1 MIIDLILDRKDAL
14 ENDVKSYNAHD
25 FYMECMSYNSTFYG
39 IADGITRAMDGGT
52 EEEVK
57 AELCNYILKNG
68 YNTEICEFIQ
78 SVNWLYNTEVLK
90 MFIDILRSA
99 ENSAKVIKEVIT
111 YKADGNGIKTVKKEL
126 LSLAEV
132 YHDNSINGLFAD
144 VTEPENNGIIIYKDL
159 DPCIEVSTIY
169 NDPTAEQMRKALQN
183 YNGKMGTFSDYEN
196 MIKNAIAKS
205 RYIKNDVLYLLKV
218 HGCTETLQKALEVKE
233 SIKEKQMQEE
243 AEKYAKFEAEQRK
256 QEEEAERKKSEKIA
270 FLCGYADG
278 KTQIQTERIY
288 NVLSKIQGYRNNQN
302 GGKIEYKSRRDF
314 IIDTLTEGGKAEQ
327 KDGIVSYY
335 GSKWDRKQSKPKT
348 EYRLY
353 TAEGSYYTITKI
365 EYDFA
370 CFMMQKT
377 A

>member
-1 MIIDLILDRKDAL
+1 
-14 ENDVKSYNAHD
+14 
-25 FYMECMSYNSTFYG
+25 
-39 IADGITRAMDGGT
+39 
-52 EEEVK
+52 
-57 AELCNYILKNG
+57 
-68 YNTEICEFIQ
+68 
-78 SVNWLYNTEVLK
+78 

-99 ENSAKVIKEVIT
+99 ENSAKVTKEIIT

-132 YHDNSINGLFAD
+132 YKDNSIMGLYAD
-144 VTEPENNGIIIYKDL
+144 ASEPENNGVIIYKDFA
-159 DPCIEVSTIY
+159 PCLEVAKVW
-169 NDPTAEQMRKALQN
+169 NDLTAEQMRKALQN

-196 MIKNAIAKS
+196 MIKNAIAES
-205 RYIKNDVLYLLKV
+205 RYIKNDVLYLLKL

-233 SIKEKQMQEE
+233 GIKAKQIQEE
-243 AEKYAKFEAEQRK
+243 AERHEKFEAEQRK
-256 QEEEAERKKSEKIA
+256 REEEAERKKAEKIA

-288 NVLSKIQGYRNNQN
+288 NVLSKIQGYRE
-302 GGKIEYKSRRDF
+302 GEKVKYKSRRDF
-314 IIDTLTEGGKAEQ
+314 IIDTLAEGGKAEQ
-327 KDGIVSYY
+327 KDGVVSYY

-370 CFMMQKT
+370 CYMMQKS

>member
-1 MIIDLILDRKDAL
+1 
-14 ENDVKSYNAHD
+14 
-25 FYMECMSYNSTFYG
+25 
-39 IADGITRAMDGGT
+39 
-52 EEEVK
+52 
-57 AELCNYILKNG
+57 
-68 YNTEICEFIQ
+68 
-78 SVNWLYNTEVLK
+78 

-99 ENSAKVIKEVIT
+99 ENSAKVTKEIIT
-111 YKADGNGIKTVKKEL
+111 YKADGNSVKTVKKEL

-132 YHDNSINGLFAD
+132 YKDNSVMGLFAD
-144 VTEPENNGIIIYKDL
+144 ASEPDNNGIIIYKDFS
-159 DPCIEVSTIY
+159 PCLEVAKVW
-169 NDPTAEQMRKALQN
+169 NDPTAEQMHKALQN
-183 YNGKMGTFSDYEN
+183 YNIKMGTFSDYEN
-196 MIKNAIAKS
+196 MIKKAIAEGQ
-205 RYIKNDVLYLLKV
+205 YIKNDVLYLLKV

-233 SIKEKQMQEE
+233 GIKQKRIQEE

-256 QEEEAERKKSEKIA
+256 KEEEAKAEAERKKAEKFA

-288 NVLSKIQGYRNNQN
+288 NVLSKIQGYREGEKVN
-302 GGKIEYKSRRDF
+302 YKSRKDF
-314 IIDTLTEGGKAEQ
+314 IIDTLAEGGKAEQ
-327 KDGIVSYY
+327 KDGIISYY

-370 CFMMQKT
+370 VYMMGKS